1 MAFVHPRIKEYLKT
15 GLDVKVISFA
25 CNCPYIYDEVRV
37 YTLQAGKELLQ
48 KSEKAILIAH
58 APNIKNHLSFILKI
72 WKYLDRLILFFHG
85 HEVLSTKKYYPRPYD
100 FNKAAKREY
109 RFLRLYDQIKLP
121 VMRYYLKKF
130 VASGK
135 CDLVFVSDWMYE
147 AAIHSLKLKR
157 EFFAAQSHICALSC
171 AKT

>member
-1 MAFVHPRIKEYLKT
+1 MQSVFVLCQNYPSEKDKYPMAFVHPRIKEYLKT
-15 GLDVKVISFA
+15 GLDVIVISFA

-85 HEVLSTKKYYPRPYD
+85 HEVLSTKKY
-100 FNKAAKREY
+100 
-109 RFLRLYDQIKLP
+109 
-121 VMRYYLKKF
+121 
-130 VASGK
+130 
-135 CDLVFVSDWMYE
+135 
-147 AAIHSLKLKR
+147 
-157 EFFAAQSHICALSC
+157 
-171 AKT
+171 